1 MAKGIDSASQ
11 GVSRMQGQAPLTQIK
26 KKHLRT
32 EEVGSKQKVQSFSK
46 NKTNYR
52 ESIYL
57 EDPKIQKSEVIN
69 NSVLRGNSHKRSV
82 SDGGVFKTKPKIILK
97 TKENSNSN

>member
-1 MAKGIDSASQ
+1 MAKGLDSASQ

-46 NKTNYR
+46 N
-52 ESIYL
+52 
-57 EDPKIQKSEVIN
+57 
-69 NSVLRGNSHKRSV
+69 
-82 SDGGVFKTKPKIILK
+82 
-97 TKENSNSN
+97 